1 MFNVNIIVMHTHLN
15 VIVVFFYLNLYMCL
29 CISYVEYI
37 LTL

>member
-1 MFNVNIIVMHTHLN
+1 MDQ
-15 VIVVFFYLNLYMCL
+15 YMCL